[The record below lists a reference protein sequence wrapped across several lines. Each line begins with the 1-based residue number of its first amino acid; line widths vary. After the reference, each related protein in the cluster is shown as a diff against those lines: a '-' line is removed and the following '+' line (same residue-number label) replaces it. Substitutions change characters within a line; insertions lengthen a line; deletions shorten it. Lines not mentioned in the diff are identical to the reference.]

1 MKAIFSFW
9 SKPYVGSLHKSCAGF
24 PSEHYLKVSFELAI
38 LTARKHFSKIEL
50 VTDTEGADLLVN
62 RFGLNFDH
70 VDLSLN
76 ECQDIPS
83 DVWAAGKLKA
93 YSIQKE
99 PFVHL
104 DYDLFLMK
112 DLPEGFVNGRII
124 MQSREPFFNHPFYQ
138 SGIEQL
144 KLTHKNIPV
153 EFEMKLNYAFNAGI
167 LGGQDWQAV
176 ADFGKKA
183 FILIMDNLENIKR
196 LPKYRISEMNVIYE
210 QAFIACYAAYHD
222 IRVNMLVENHSLQE
236 DVERVGLVH
245 LLADSK
251 NNIELCN
258 HMESTLKILKGVEGS

>member
-24 PSEHYLKVSFELAI
+24 PNEHYLKVSFELAI

-62 RFGLNFDH
+62 RFGLNFDQ
-70 VDLSLN
+70 VNLALN

-112 DLPEGFVNGRII
+112 DLPEGFVNGQII
-124 MQSREPFFNHPFYQ
+124 VQSQEPFAHYQFYE
-138 SGIEQL
+138 SGIEKL
-144 KLTHKNIPV
+144 KSIHK
-153 EFEMKLNYAFNAGI
+153 EE
-167 LGGQDWQAV
+167 
-176 ADFGKKA
+176 
-183 FILIMDNLENIKR
+183 
-196 LPKYRISEMNVIYE
+196 
-210 QAFIACYAAYHD
+210 
-222 IRVNMLVENHSLQE
+222 
-236 DVERVGLVH
+236 
-245 LLADSK
+245 
-251 NNIELCN
+251 
-258 HMESTLKILKGVEGS
+258 